1 MQAPP
6 PVPNL
11 LSQIATMAT
20 NIQNTLSQPGID
32 WDYRPKN
39 GGWSMTEV
47 ICHLRDV
54 ELEVHQERFKAILAE
69 ENAFLA
75 GVSADEWAE
84 IRRYQEQDGETAFGE
99 FFEARKNTV
108 QMLQDL
114 PPESWKRQGRH
125 AFFGPTSL
133 HEILFLLARHDAI
146 HQEQIR
152 ALVEEQQLGLLA

>member
-11 LSQIATMAT
+11 LSQIATMAI

-32 WDYRPKN
+32 WNYHPED
-39 GGWSMTEV
+39 GGWSLTEA

-54 ELEVHQERFKAILAE
+54 EIEVHQERFEAILAE
-69 ENAFLA
+69 ENAFLP

-84 IRRYQEQDGETAFGE
+84 IRRYQEQDGETAFGD
-99 FFEARKNTV
+99 FFEARKNTI

-114 PPESWKRQGRH
+114 PPDSWKRQGRH
-125 AFFGPTSL
+125 SFFGPTSM
-133 HEILFLLARHDAI
+133 HEILFLQARHDAI

-152 ALVEEQQLGLLA
+152 SIVEEQQLEHLA